1 MRLWNFEFKVQS
13 FCDNCTSSLQLEKKS
28 SMHVLGGG
36 FRTMKAQALTVVQAS
51 RSCVLHKITRDR
63 GLKRSESTDMVI
75 TLICSQD
82 L

>member
-1 MRLWNFEFKVQS
+1 
-13 FCDNCTSSLQLEKKS
+13 
-28 SMHVLGGG
+28 MHVLGGG